1 MRIQVQI
8 LFPILLHLDPN
19 SSGGEGGGDPK
30 PSKIL
35 KIVS

>member
-8 LFPILLHLDPN
+8 LVPILLHLDPN
-19 SSGGEGGGDPK
+19 SSGGGGGDPK

>member
-8 LFPILLHLDPN
+8 LVPILLHLDPN
-19 SSGGEGGGDPK
+19 SSGGGGDPK

>member
-19 SSGGEGGGDPK
+19 SSGGGGGTQNQ
-30 PSKIL
+30 L
-35 KIVS
+35 KF

>member
-19 SSGGEGGGDPK
+19 SSGGEGGGTQNLVK
-30 PSKIL
+30 F
-35 KIVS
+35 